1 MLRNERH
8 GDGDE
13 SDADT
18 DTDATGDRASDRHN

>member
-1 MLRNERH
+1 MLRYERH